1 MHGFDDSFRAQ
12 RKFRIRGKWELI
24 LVLMVVIAGV
34 VVTTIAVLKAKEKR
48 ESFFITEEDNTLN
61 NYSKRNNNNNNNNH
75 NHNLQHTK
83 STLPNGK
90 QVENNSNSNQINS
103 SNNNNN
109 NNSNQHTIDSHL
121 SVIGDDDTRTSTIN
135 RHSNRHRHNKQA
147 RNDDEPIQ
155 HDNGDKMMESNI
167 DDNNGEINGRQ
178 MNNDGKVERRRNNN
192 NKHNRYQAEKE
203 FNLAPNNMDMRG
215 YESKRVRVKVPAIMA
230 TNNEQQQPELLEHNR
245 NHKIESGS
253 TIRSR
258 ENGQQS
264 QPNNHHQNHKNQNH
278 QNHHHQQQQQSIE
291 SSLLRYDGLPGY
303 PPPVGY
309 DPSVYY
315 QPDKPNANVEYTA
328 NSAGFILSPPP
339 QNDQSVAATEEQ
351 SGPLSTRPFGLPL
364 NSDLKMSTN
373 PKKISPN
380 SKVSI
385 VAPPPPPPP
394 PPNPLSLPPRVN
406 IGPRTKQDLFRMMNS
421 DNGANYLSTNEILW
435 LHHNRPELFS
445 TTSKLEP
452 LASKNIATI
461 STSVPI
467 GNGRRFKR
475 SPKHD
480 DYDDDRHHFRPL
492 RKSRP
497 KKFIME
503 QMSHDIDDDEFD
515 GRYKSKHNGKGPKRK
530 KATNL
535 KKNKKNLKKKK
546 SYSKSESKKVEK
558 LDILGSGNFEIIRG
572 GIIDNS
578 KDDKLLGS
586 TKMNAETD
594 GTKLTKHKIDN
605 KDESSNVDNSGNDD
619 GSNVNDEDGFDYG
632 NNEDGDDLSNQNE
645 QDGNQK
651 NKDRS
656 NSFEPF
662 NFDLFGNDPI
672 LGFQG
677 YDNFGN
683 HDGSSRPSTGNGK
696 RGGVN
701 M

>member
-1 MHGFDDSFRAQ
+1 M
-12 RKFRIRGKWELI
+12 
-24 LVLMVVIAGV
+24 
-34 VVTTIAVLKAKEKR
+34 
-48 ESFFITEEDNTLN
+48 
-61 NYSKRNNNNNNNNH
+61 
-75 NHNLQHTK
+75 
-83 STLPNGK
+83 
-90 QVENNSNSNQINS
+90 
-103 SNNNNN
+103 
-109 NNSNQHTIDSHL
+109 
-121 SVIGDDDTRTSTIN
+121 
-135 RHSNRHRHNKQA
+135 
-147 RNDDEPIQ
+147 
-155 HDNGDKMMESNI
+155 
-167 DDNNGEINGRQ
+167 
-178 MNNDGKVERRRNNN
+178 
-192 NKHNRYQAEKE
+192 
-203 FNLAPNNMDMRG
+203 
-215 YESKRVRVKVPAIMA
+215 
-230 TNNEQQQPELLEHNR
+230 
-245 NHKIESGS
+245 
-253 TIRSR
+253 
-258 ENGQQS
+258 
-264 QPNNHHQNHKNQNH
+264 
-278 QNHHHQQQQQSIE
+278 
-291 SSLLRYDGLPGY
+291 
-303 PPPVGY
+303 
-309 DPSVYY
+309 
-315 QPDKPNANVEYTA
+315 
-328 NSAGFILSPPP
+328 
-339 QNDQSVAATEEQ
+339 
-351 SGPLSTRPFGLPL
+351 
-364 NSDLKMSTN
+364 
-373 PKKISPN
+373 
-380 SKVSI
+380 
-385 VAPPPPPPP
+385 
-394 PPNPLSLPPRVN
+394 
-406 IGPRTKQDLFRMMNS
+406 
-421 DNGANYLSTNEILW
+421 
-435 LHHNRPELFS
+435 
-445 TTSKLEP
+445 
-452 LASKNIATI
+452 
-461 STSVPI
+461 PI